1 MDRSI
6 FVKNGLDMDIEK
18 GQHARSIL
26 FFSKQFNIILYSSNN
41 IHSKSSCSVSLD
53 AKHANDKA
61 AKKANANRPRKSR
74 PSDINRK
81 PTNYPT
87 FVKPPEYTISDN

>member
-1 MDRSI
+1 VSDGAGRDA
-6 FVKNGLDMDIEK
+6 L
-18 GQHARSIL
+18 L
-26 FFSKQFNIILYSSNN
+26 FENDFKWIYSHVTIQQLLYSSNN
-41 IHSKSSCSVSLD
+41 IHSHSVSLD